1 MKKILIIP
9 IILLLTGCWNYY
21 ELNNLAICTG
31 IAIDKNED
39 KYEVTYLIS
48 NAKKNEV
55 SSKEG
60 EAGTTT
66 YSGIGDT
73 IQDAINDLQIKMPFE
88 PYNGHLVVTII
99 SEEIAKEG
107 VENILDL
114 LARDTE
120 ARNFFYLL
128 LSKDTKAKDILEIIS
143 PLQTFPSQT
152 IASDIETSSA
162 KTSLI
167 YKITYN
173 DFIYNLLEQG
183 KNPVLNSVTIIG
195 NKDAG
200 TDSKELSN
208 TVPKATIKIDTLG
221 IFKEDK
227 LLGWATIDE
236 SKGINLLSN
245 NVENFYIKTKCEDKY
260 IMNYIE
266 NIKTKTDINLKNNKV
281 NVNING
287 TSTILEVNCKI
298 NLEDNNTIKR
308 LEKDISNELNRI
320 IYDSLDL
327 VQNKY
332 NTDVLG
338 YGKII
343 HKKYPNEWKK
353 IKNNWDDIFKN
364 LKVQTNINISIEDQ
378 GTLIQ
383 TIKEEQWKNY
393 QPYNFAQSNTF

>member
-1 MKKILIIP
+1 MKKLFLVFFIF
-9 IILLLTGCWNYY
+9 LLTGCWNYY

-31 IAIDKNED
+31 IAIDKVGD
-39 KYEVTYLIS
+39 KYQVTYLIS

-66 YSGIGDT
+66 YNGIGDT

-99 SEEIAKEG
+99 SDSIALEG
-107 VENILDL
+107 IENILDL

-120 ARNFFYLL
+120 SRNFFYLL
-128 LSKDTKAKDILEIIS
+128 LSKDTRASDILEIIS

-152 IASDIETSSA
+152 IASDIETSSE

-173 DFIYNLLEQG
+173 DFIYNLLEDG

-195 NKDAG
+195 DKEAG
-200 TDSKELSN
+200 TDSKMLSD

-221 IFKEDK
+221 VFKDDK
-227 LLGWATIDE
+227 LLGFASLDE
-236 SKGINLLSN
+236 SRGINLLSN
-245 NVENFYIKTKCEDKY
+245 NVDNFYVKTKCDDKY
-260 IMNYIE
+260 IMNYVE
-266 NIKTKTDINLKNNKV
+266 NIKVNTDIDVDNKKV
-281 NVNING
+281 FVDIKG

-298 NLEDNNTIKR
+298 DLEDEGTIHK
-308 LEKDISNELNRI
+308 LEDDIKVELNRI
-320 IYDSLDL
+320 IDESLFL

-338 YGKII
+338 YGSIV
-343 HKKYPNEWKK
+343 HKKFPAKWNDLKD
-353 IKNNWDDIFKN
+353 NWDSIFKD
-364 LKVQTNINISIEDQ
+364 LDVVTNIDISIKEK
-378 GTLIQ
+378 GSLIQ
-383 TIKEEQWKNY
+383 SIREEK
-393 QPYNFAQSNTF
+393 

>member
-1 MKKILIIP
+1 MKKFFLIPFIF
-9 IILLLTGCWNYY
+9 LLTGCWNYY

-31 IAIDKNED
+31 IAIDKVDD

-66 YSGIGDT
+66 YNGVGDT

-99 SEEIAKEG
+99 SPDIAKDG
-107 VENILDL
+107 VESILDL

-120 ARNFFYLL
+120 SRNFFYLL
-128 LSKDTKAKDILEIIS
+128 LSKDTKARDILEIIS

-162 KTSLI
+162 RTSLI

-173 DFIYNLLEQG
+173 DFIYNLLEDG
-183 KNPVLNSVTIIG
+183 KNPVLNSVTIVG
-195 NKDAG
+195 DKDAG
-200 TDSKELSN
+200 TNSKELSD

-221 IFKEDK
+221 IFKDDK
-227 LLGWATIDE
+227 LLGFASLDE
-236 SKGINLLSN
+236 TKGVNLLSN
-245 NVENFYIKTKCEDKY
+245 NVENFYVKTKCDNEY

-266 NIKTKTDINLKNNKV
+266 NIKVNTDIDIDSKKV
-281 NVNING
+281 FVDIKG
-287 TSTILEVNCKI
+287 DSTILEVNCKI
-298 NLEDNNTIKR
+298 NLEDNSTIHKI
-308 LEKDISNELNRI
+308 EDDIRDELNRI
-320 IYDSLDL
+320 IDDSLYL
-327 VQNKY
+327 VQDKF

-338 YGKII
+338 YGSIV
-343 HKKYPNEWKK
+343 HKKYPKK
-353 IKNNWDDIFKN
+353 WNSLNWDIVFRDLDVVTDID
-364 LKVQTNINISIEDQ
+364 INIVEKGS
-378 GTLIQ
+378 LIQ
-383 TIKEEQWKNY
+383 SIREEK
-393 QPYNFAQSNTF
+393 